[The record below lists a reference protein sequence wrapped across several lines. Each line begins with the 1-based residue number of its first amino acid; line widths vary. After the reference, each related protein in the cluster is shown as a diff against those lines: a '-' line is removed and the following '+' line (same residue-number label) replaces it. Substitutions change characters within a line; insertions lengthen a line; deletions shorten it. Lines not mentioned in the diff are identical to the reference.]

1 MTNIRRSSRD
11 RRGFVVY
18 NETANDLEL
27 TAEALGVL
35 VYILSKPDHWRV
47 NVADLQ
53 KRRGM
58 GRDKAYRIMRELI
71 ANRYAQFV
79 EYYEPNGQVKD
90 GEYVIYDV
98 RQPEGLEPKVRRP
111 ITEKPDTAQPDTA
124 QPDTAF
130 QEADRITSR
139 TPLTEN
145 PDPANPDTAEPD
157 PANPEHSI
165 NPVVVNTEIKSSL
178 SKSARETKS
187 EKASPAPT
195 STPRGMGEKSSGG
208 QPAEPPQTSE
218 DLPGAAAGTTP
229 KDDLEAWEATFT
241 GFKRSLILAARK
253 DPAARPYYFTLA
265 RKHRQALGYALA
277 MGAKQGSR
285 DTETFRAWLPD
296 LVQHIEQFG
305 ADAVASALQESIKR
319 AGSSPWGFYLKLLS
333 DKPAT
338 PLAPSAPAVDYNDPA
353 ARAELYKRLPLAGEK
368 RRVR

>member
-1 MTNIRRSSRD
+1 
-11 RRGFVVY
+11 
-18 NETANDLEL
+18 
-27 TAEALGVL
+27 
-35 VYILSKPDHWRV
+35 
-47 NVADLQ
+47 
-53 KRRGM
+53 
-58 GRDKAYRIMRELI
+58 
-71 ANRYAQFV
+71 
-79 EYYEPNGQVKD
+79 
-90 GEYVIYDV
+90 
-98 RQPEGLEPKVRRP
+98 
-111 ITEKPDTAQPDTA
+111 
-124 QPDTAF
+124 
-130 QEADRITSR
+130 
-139 TPLTEN
+139 
-145 PDPANPDTAEPD
+145 
-157 PANPEHSI
+157 
-165 NPVVVNTEIKSSL
+165 
-178 SKSARETKS
+178 
-187 EKASPAPT
+187 
-195 STPRGMGEKSSGG
+195 MGEKSSGG